1 MIRGLI
7 KLKRSNIGAM
17 DNLETKLYDP
27 CTGTK
32 GDE

>member
-17 DNLETKLYDP
+17 DNLETKLHDP
-27 CTGTK
+27 CTGTI